1 MMQNINQK
9 RGLKRREW
17 ILRASNA
24 PEERSSVSS
33 IAEQL
38 NIHPVTAQLL
48 YNRGYKDAESAGRFL
63 RMENENLC
71 DPFEM
76 KDAREGANRLLK
88 AVKCGE
94 KITVY
99 GDYDVDGVTA
109 VCTVYLYLK
118 SKGADVDYYIPNR
131 EGDGYG
137 VSRSAID
144 LLASRGTRLIVT
156 VDTGITATDEVL
168 YASSLGIEFVVTDHH
183 ECRSELPSATAVINP
198 HRPDCPYPFK
208 ELAGVGVAFKFL
220 CAYEQLTTGD
230 DLYTC
235 VARLGYE
242 YADLVSIGTIAD
254 VMPLVGENKLLVSLG
269 LDRMRR
275 AKRLG
280 LRALIEASMMKN
292 DGKGASAGQ
301 QVASDPK
308 ITSSYVGFTLAP
320 RINAAGRVKNAS
332 LAVELFLSDTYESAS
347 FYAKELCNAN
357 QERQEK
363 ENLIMQE
370 AYEQIEREHD
380 LSRDC
385 VLVLDADHWH
395 HGVIGIVASRIT
407 ESYALPCILIS
418 FKGGMEGETASDNDI
433 GKGSGRSIKGLN
445 LVDALVHS
453 SDRLVKYGGHE
464 LAAGLSIRRK
474 DLAAFRREI
483 NEYARSVLGEER
495 PIPVIEADCELTFSQ
510 IKTSLAREIRR
521 LEPYGTGNPSPLFIL
536 NHAIVY
542 EVVSLRKGKHTKL
555 MIGDSQ
561 SGMRVTAMYFS
572 HSPEEIGVVAGDT
585 VSLLFQLDIN
595 EWCGKTTVQM
605 ILRDLHNESQRI
617 THDEDEHFR
626 AKRRFEEIKAGA
638 FFKESEAVLPIRDD
652 FVSVYQFVRRS
663 IRQGQNIISHE
674 AIRKGILATDHREIG
689 YIKLK
694 FIIRVLQEMNLLGIE
709 EVSDEVYSFRFYFSS
724 NKVDLEKSTILR
736 RLRAQQRV

>member
-1 MMQNINQK
+1 MQTTNEKK
-9 RGLKRREW
+9 RLKRREW
-17 ILRASNA
+17 VLRAGKS
-24 PEERSSVSS
+24 PEERASVSA
-33 IAEQL
+33 IAEKL
-38 NIHPVTAQLL
+38 NIHPITAQLL
-48 YNRGYKDAESAGRFL
+48 YNRGYKDPASAEAFL
-63 RMENENLC
+63 RMENESLC
-71 DPFEM
+71 DPFEL
-76 KDAREGANRLLK
+76 KDAKVGAQRLLK
-88 AVKCGE
+88 AVENRE

-118 SKGADVDYYIPNR
+118 SKGAAVDYYIPNR

-137 VSRSAID
+137 VSRAAID
-144 LLASRGTRLIVT
+144 LLAERGTTLIVT
-156 VDTGITATDEVL
+156 VDTGITANDEIA
-168 YASSLGIEFVVTDHH
+168 YASTRGIDVVVTDHH
-183 ECRSELPSATAVINP
+183 ECRSDLPPAVAVINP
-198 HRPDCPYPFK
+198 HRPDCPYSFK
-208 ELAGVGVAFKFL
+208 ELAGVGVAFKFI
-220 CAYEQLTTGD
+220 CAYEQMTSCD

-242 YADLVSIGTIAD
+242 YADLVAIGTIAD

-269 LDRMRR
+269 LDRMRKE
-275 AKRLG
+275 KRIG
-280 LRALIEASMMKN
+280 LRTLIEASMMKA
-292 DGKGASAGQ
+292 DGKGAPVGQ
-301 QVASDPK
+301 QVAADPK

-320 RINAAGRVKNAS
+320 RINVAGRVKNAS
-332 LAVELFLSDTYESAS
+332 LAVELFLADTYERAK
-347 FYAKELCNAN
+347 FYAGELCNAN
-357 QERQEK
+357 QDRQEK

-370 AYEQIEREHD
+370 AYALIEKEHD
-380 LSRDC
+380 LSRDR

-418 FKGGMEGETASDNDI
+418 FKGGMSADEPSGDDI

-453 SDRLVKYGGHE
+453 SNRLVKYGGHE
-464 LAAGLSIRRK
+464 LAAGLSIKRK
-474 DLAAFRREI
+474 DLADFRREI
-483 NEYARSVLGEER
+483 NDYARSVLGEEQ
-495 PIPVIEADCELTFSQ
+495 PVPVIEADCELTFPQ

-536 NHAIVY
+536 NRAIVY
-542 EVVSLRKGKHTKL
+542 EVISLRKGKHTKL

-561 SGMRVTAMYFS
+561 SGMRVTAIFFS
-572 HSPEEIGVVAGDT
+572 HSPEEIDVVAGDT

-605 ILRDLHNESQRI
+605 ILRDLHNESRQENSFPNECSRV
-617 THDEDEHFR
+617 
-626 AKRRFEEIKAGA
+626 KQRFEEIRMGGTFSA
-638 FFKESEAVLPIRDD
+638 SEGVLPNRDD

-663 IRQGQNIISHE
+663 IRQGQSIISHE
-674 AIRKGILATDHREIG
+674 AIRKGIFAADHREIG

-724 NKVDLEKSTILR
+724 NKVDLEKSNILR
-736 RLRAQQRV
+736 RLRVQQRD

>member
-1 MMQNINQK
+1 MQNLNQK
-9 RGLKRREW
+9 KRLKRREW
-17 ILRASNA
+17 VLRASNSQT
-24 PEERSSVSS
+24 ERACVSA

-71 DPFEM
+71 NPFDL
-76 KDAREGANRLLK
+76 KDAKKGAERLLQ
-88 AVKCGE
+88 AVERGE

-109 VCTVYLYLK
+109 VCTVYLYLQ
-118 SKGADVDYYIPNR
+118 SKGASVDYYIPNR

-137 VSRSAID
+137 VSKAAIN
-144 LLASRGTRLIVT
+144 LLYERGTRLIVT
-156 VDTGITATDEVL
+156 VDTGITANDEIS
-168 YASSLGIEFVVTDHH
+168 YASSLGVDVVVTDHH
-183 ECRSELPSATAVINP
+183 ECRSELPSAVAVINP

-208 ELAGVGVAFKFL
+208 ELAGVGVAFKFI
-220 CAYEQLTTGD
+220 CAYEQLLTGD

-242 YADLVSIGTIAD
+242 YADLVAIGTIAD
-254 VMPLVGENKLLVSLG
+254 VMPLVSENKLLVSLG
-269 LDRMRR
+269 LERMRQ
-275 AKRLG
+275 AKRIG

-292 DGKGASAGQ
+292 EGKGAASGQ
-301 QVASDPK
+301 HVAADPK

-332 LAVELFLSDTYESAS
+332 LAVELFLADSYEKANH
-347 FYAKELCNAN
+347 YAKELCDAN
-357 QERQEK
+357 QDRQEK

-370 AYEQIEREHD
+370 AYEQIEKQHD
-380 LSRDC
+380 LSRDR

-418 FKGGMEGETASDNDI
+418 FKGGMAGEEPSGDDM

-453 SDRLVKYGGHE
+453 SNRLVKYGGHE

-474 DLAAFRREI
+474 DLDAFRREI
-483 NEYARSVLGEER
+483 NDYARSVLGDEQ

-536 NHAIVY
+536 NQAIVY

-555 MIGDSQ
+555 LIGDSQ
-561 SGMRVTAMYFS
+561 SGMRVTAMFFS

-605 ILRDLHNESQRI
+605 ILRDLHNEHRQVD
-617 THDEDEHFR
+617 TEEDQLSRE
-626 AKRRFEEIKAGA
+626 KRRFEEIKAGDT
-638 FFKESEAVLPIRDD
+638 FKESEGVLPIRDD

-736 RLRAQQRV
+736 RLRTQQRV

>member
-1 MMQNINQK
+1 MQNLNEKKQP
-9 RGLKRREW
+9 LRREW
-17 ILRASNA
+17 VLRAGNS
-24 PEERSSVSS
+24 PEERASVAT
-33 IAEQL
+33 IAEEL
-38 NIHPVTAQLL
+38 NIHPITAQLL
-48 YNRGYKDAESAGRFL
+48 YNRGYKDPQSAGSFL

-71 DPFEM
+71 DPFDL
-76 KDAREGANRLLK
+76 KDSKEGVERIRK
-88 AVKCGE
+88 ALEHHE
-94 KITVY
+94 KITIY

-109 VCTVYLYLK
+109 VCTIYLYLK
-118 SKGADVDYYIPNR
+118 SKGAAIDYYIPNR

-137 VSRSAID
+137 VSRAAID
-144 LLASRGTRLIVT
+144 LLAERGTKLIIT
-156 VDTGITATDEVL
+156 VDTGITANDEIA
-168 YASSLGIEFVVTDHH
+168 YASTLGIDVIVTDHH
-183 ECRSELPSATAVINP
+183 ECRSELPHSVAVINP

-208 ELAGVGVAFKFL
+208 ELAGVGVAFKFM
-220 CAYEQLTTGD
+220 CAYEQTVTGD
-230 DLYTC
+230 DLYMC

-242 YADLVSIGTIAD
+242 YADLVAIGTIAD
-254 VMPLVGENKLLVSLG
+254 VMPLIGENKLLVSLG
-269 LDRMRR
+269 LERIRKE
-275 AKRLG
+275 KRIG
-280 LRALIEASMMKN
+280 LRALIEASMLKAE
-292 DGKGASAGQ
+292 GKGAAAGQ
-301 QVASDPK
+301 QVAAEPK

-320 RINAAGRVKNAS
+320 RINAAGRVKSAS
-332 LAVELFLSDTYESAS
+332 LAVELFLSDTYKKAN
-347 FYAKELCNAN
+347 FYAKELCDAN
-357 QERQEK
+357 QDRQEK

-370 AYEQIEREHD
+370 AYEAIEREHD

-407 ESYALPCILIS
+407 ERYALPCILIS
-418 FKGGMEGETASDNDI
+418 FKGGMEEGRPSDDDI

-445 LVDALVHS
+445 LMDALVHS
-453 SDRLVKYGGHE
+453 SEHLVKYGGHE

-474 DLAAFRREI
+474 DLASFRREI
-483 NEYARSVLGEER
+483 NDYARSILGEKR

-542 EVVSLRKGKHTKL
+542 EVISLRKGKHTKL
-555 MIGDSQ
+555 LIGGTQ

-572 HSPEEIGVVAGDT
+572 HSPEEIGVVPGDT

-605 ILRDLHNESQRI
+605 ILRDLHNERRQASCG
-617 THDEDEHFR
+617 EDEYSR
-626 AKRRFEEIKAGA
+626 AKRRFEEIKAGDT
-638 FFKESEAVLPIRDD
+638 FKESEDILPNRDD

-674 AIRKGILATDHREIG
+674 AIRKGILAADRRDIG

-694 FIIRVLQEMNLLGIE
+694 FIIRILQEMNLLGIE

-736 RLRAQQRV
+736 RLRSQQRA